1 MVYVPT
7 PVHVATPSPHA
18 QELAHK
24 IEGLIREYQQTHPR
38 LSDSEVNQAI
48 KLAETRTGS
57 GGGRMRVAI
66 ISLMLGLT
74 LLAVLGT
81 LLFWRAAA

>member
-24 IEGLIREYQQTHPR
+24 IEGVIREYQQTHPR
-38 LSDSEVNQAI
+38 LSDSEVHHAI

-57 GGGRMRVAI
+57 GGLRSRSMIAV
-66 ISLMLGLT
+66 MLGLT
-74 LLAVLGT
+74 VALLLGT
-81 LLFWRAAA
+81 LLFWRMAA

>member
-24 IEGLIREYQQTHPR
+24 IESVIREYQQTHPR
-38 LSDSEVNQAI
+38 LRDSEVYQAI

-57 GGGRMRVAI
+57 GGLRSRAVIAA
-66 ISLMLGLT
+66 LLGLT
-74 LLAVLGT
+74 VAMLLGT
-81 LLFWRAAA
+81 LLFWRMAA